1 MHSSEHVVLVVD
13 DHPLIRMDTADLIVS
28 CGCTTIE
35 AINADD
41 AVAHLE
47 RRSDI
52 RCVVTDVEM
61 PGGMDGIGLAKLIRA
76 RWPDIAIVVVSGRT
90 LVDSDDLPDGIPFL
104 AKPLRRD
111 CLRPHLRP

>member
-1 MHSSEHVVLVVD
+1 MHSSEHVVLVVG
-13 DHPLIRMDTADLIVS
+13 DHPLISMDTAGLVVS

-61 PGGMDGIGLAKLIRA
+61 PGGMDGIGLAQLIRT
-76 RWPDIAIVVVSGRT
+76 RWADIAIVVVSGRT
-90 LVDSDDLPDGIPFL
+90 LMDSEDLPDEIPFL
-104 AKPLRRD
+104 AKLLRRG
-111 CLRPHLRP
+111 CLRPHLRI